1 VQKPWGRG
9 TLGVQQ
15 ELGYIIRK
23 GLWDR
28 NPKRKLKLYHTGLSS
43 MVKSLGFILEVV
55 ESWWRT
61 LSWECNL
68 SGVIKGSVCHDVEN
82 RLQGSK

>member
-1 VQKPWGRG
+1 
-9 TLGVQQ
+9 
-15 ELGYIIRK
+15 
-23 GLWDR
+23 
-28 NPKRKLKLYHTGLSS
+28 
-43 MVKSLGFILEVV
+43 MVKSLGFILEVL

-68 SGVIKGSVCHDVEN
+68 SGVIKGSVCHDVEI